1 MTDATPTEPTTTT
14 PTTPTP
20 TVLNDNEKV
29 VKKQIEFYFSDA
41 NFRRDAFLRGRA
53 QTNVEGWV
61 EIATL
66 LTFKRLQSM
75 TTDAAV
81 VAKSVVDSTTVV
93 VSEDKTKLRRSTA
106 LPSKDDTKYR
116 TMFAQLI
123 PTDATLEELRE
134 TFGSA
139 PDCTVELVRMRRDK
153 NTKEFVGSA
162 FVEYTT
168 QSMLRAALQHEFV
181 SKGAA
186 LNTCALEEFLF
197 AAKERRDAEK
207 NSSSSGYGDAAKT
220 NKADK
225 RPFEAEVKVE
235 FTKGLILKLTKHAEL
250 LDREKIREVLNA
262 HGTVAF
268 IDYARNQEEGFVRME
283 DADSAKAALS
293 AMNSTSKT
301 EEVVAEG
308 AEGAKGAEGAE
319 GAEGAKDAATENREV
334 AKVEEEAS
342 AAAPADTAALFSIAA
357 LEGDAEE
364 AYWRRI
370 KSNQKA
376 LYKSRG
382 GGGHK
387 NKRGRRN

>member
-1 MTDATPTEPTTTT
+1 
-14 PTTPTP
+14 
-20 TVLNDNEKV
+20 
-29 VKKQIEFYFSDA
+29 
-41 NFRRDAFLRGRA
+41 
-53 QTNVEGWV
+53 
-61 EIATL
+61 
-66 LTFKRLQSM
+66 
-75 TTDAAV
+75 
-81 VAKSVVDSTTVV
+81 
-93 VSEDKTKLRRSTA
+93 
-106 LPSKDDTKYR
+106 
-116 TMFAQLI
+116 
-123 PTDATLEELRE
+123 
-134 TFGSA
+134 
-139 PDCTVELVRMRRDK
+139 MRRDK

-293 AMNSTSKT
+293 AINSTSKT

-308 AEGAKGAEGAE
+308 AEGWDNEGERTWKKPTSMQARWTCKATCCCVVVVVDVAKGA
-319 GAEGAKDAATENREV
+319 R
-334 AKVEEEAS
+334 S
-342 AAAPADTAALFSIAA
+342 M
-357 LEGDAEE
+357 
-364 AYWRRI
+364 
-370 KSNQKA
+370 
-376 LYKSRG
+376 RG
-382 GGGHK
+382 G
-387 NKRGRRN
+387 